1 MRVEATWV
9 PAMQHS
15 LHNLYEYFDRAA
27 LRSRF
32 DPRSLDALT
41 VDGRLLALPSFL
53 DFHVLYYRTDLLS
66 KYDLP
71 VPKTWDQLE
80 NVSRVVMAERGF
92 FLQHPG
98 ACRRRTPTAQA
109 RAESDAPYPDLCND
123 SLGSVCRNAQKK
135 KVRTRAAERELCGC
149 DDFYGLMWQGS
160 ANEIL
165 TYEDLFFLETFRR
178 MPTASAE
185 GLDRIG
191 VVTVERSW

>member
-92 FLQHPG
+92 FF
-98 ACRRRTPTAQA
+98 TAS
-109 RAESDAPYPDLCND
+109 R
-123 SLGSVCRNAQKK
+123 G
-135 KVRTRAAERELCGC
+135 
-149 DDFYGLMWQGS
+149 
-160 ANEIL
+160 
-165 TYEDLFFLETFRR
+165 
-178 MPTASAE
+178 MPTANAD
-185 GLDRIG
+185 GPG
-191 VVTVERSW
+191 PCGERRALSRPLQ